1 MAVYG
6 WLLKLWTNKAFRLW
20 LLKQGPTIVKSFLAY
35 LGQVKHRESAIR
47 QAEEIKGEFSVATI
61 DGERHVIV
69 WREGRPFSAFPP
81 VEGDL
86 EEKLQYFDR
95 SRLKKPEDLTRRKV
109 ERRVQGAR
117 NRRMRKSAP
126 FDETNQF
133 DGPNQLNK

>member
-1 MAVYG
+1 MPVYG

-20 LLKQGPTIVKSFLAY
+20 LLKQGPHIAKSFGTFLR
-35 LGQVKHRESAIR
+35 QVKNRESAIR

-95 SRLKKPEDLTRRKV
+95 SRLRRPEDLTRRKV
-109 ERRVQGAR
+109 ERRVQDLR
-117 NRRMRKSAP
+117 NRRLRNKAP
-126 FDETNQF
+126 ALEEGSHLDS
-133 DGPNQLNK
+133 